1 MNNNNKHRR
10 DYSSR
15 SNRSINSSQREG
27 SSFSLN
33 LDWSTHSSSTS
44 KTSSSIKTNNNLP
57 SPNVDA
63 LCKAIIV
70 LPPNV
75 PAIQALDGHVA
86 QLDGRAVA
94 AIMKDL
100 YRAGQGHRASDLF
113 DCIRAT
119 IVDTGNGSY
128 ASAASP
134 FSTSSSSLSSDGII
148 EMNNLQHHQY
158 NLADLYT
165 YTTAISQ
172 CNGRHQL
179 KRALELMAEMRS
191 RGLKANVHTYS
202 ALMSVCVKS
211 GECDLALDVYQQ
223 LLKEGLSPNAV
234 TANILIDVHG
244 KSGRWE
250 AAIGV
255 LEDLRGTGVEPEA
268 RTFNAVIAACARYGQ
283 ADAAASVY
291 HIMLSDGVK
300 PTDTTFTSLISAF
313 GRVGRADEALSVF
326 KQMPRYRC
334 EPNVITYSSLLSAC
348 ERAGRVQ
355 LVFELFGEMTKKG
368 CRPNVVTYN
377 ALLGA
382 CAQTGDWQ
390 LAERLMGS
398 MKNTDGC
405 RPDAATHSAVIATYQ
420 RGGQW
425 RGALSAFENM
435 VQSGFRPDATVYCSV
450 VESLWGS
457 GLLAGHLKA
466 VQLFTAAKRQGIMKP
481 GGCNGVGVGPFV
493 DVPGAVVCIAHTYAA
508 AFLSVLSWLADIKVN
523 NLHHQCRNNN
533 KNNKNNN
540 NNRLLLH
547 LIAGR
552 HRGHHHPSD
561 PPLFPTLQSNLES
574 VLCATFGAPITIQQA
589 EDGLVVQLTDSSRT
603 GIVEWLESSEVEDL
617 LSLLS
622 FNHSD
627 TAASTNTINSDDNN
641 NNNNAMV
648 TEPLHLST
656 NTILTEDGSAA
667 SRCGEA
673 FAAVGRVES
682 IRSSSSSSN
691 MESAVHAMVRQKL
704 LSSLV
709 TINSACGGAEVTLHD
724 AVHLCD
730 RFLNAIEIT
739 TDTILRQLDAEA
751 LAFSSALILL
761 SCQQAVNNQLTILD
775 VSQLTGVAVSSIS
788 NAQQCVSLVLRDNIS
803 AISSLR
809 ILQLYLERCQAGLYS
824 SSSSSS
830 SQSSSPTFSSP
841 PPSPSSLS
849 VSPTS
854 ASPTRDGDQN
864 QQQEEAGLTLMSRI
878 ELTATNL
885 VVQVTCSGILSSH
898 PSSVVAAA
906 CLAEA
911 RRRAGLLPAWPIIM
925 QELTGYEL
933 VQGSELSS
941 CLGDL
946 IEL

>member
-1 MNNNNKHRR
+1 
-10 DYSSR
+10 
-15 SNRSINSSQREG
+15 
-27 SSFSLN
+27 
-33 LDWSTHSSSTS
+33 
-44 KTSSSIKTNNNLP
+44 
-57 SPNVDA
+57 
-63 LCKAIIV
+63 
-70 LPPNV
+70 
-75 PAIQALDGHVA
+75 
-86 QLDGRAVA
+86 VA

-119 IVDTGNGSY
+119 TTDSGSY
-128 ASAASP
+128 VSPLP
-134 FSTSSSSLSSDGII
+134 FSASSLSSDGII
-148 EMNNLQHHQY
+148 EMNNLRYHQY
-158 NLADLYT
+158 HLADLYT

-202 ALMSVCVKS
+202 ALMSACVKS

-244 KSGRWE
+244 KSGGWE

-283 ADAAASVY
+283 ADAAVSVY
-291 HIMLSDGVK
+291 QIMLSDGVK

-355 LVFELFGEMTKKG
+355 LVFELFGEMTTKG

-390 LAERLMGS
+390 LAEQLMGS

-425 RGALSAFENM
+425 RGALSAFDNM

-450 VESLWGS
+450 VESLWDS
-457 GLLAGHLKA
+457 GLLAAQLKA

-523 NLHHQCRNNN
+523 NLRHHHCRNNN
-533 KNNKNNN
+533 NNN
-540 NNRLLLH
+540 NPLLLH

-589 EDGLVVQLTDSSRT
+589 EDGLVVHLTDSST
-603 GIVEWLESSEVEDL
+603 SIVGWLESSEVEDL

-622 FNHSD
+622 FNNSG
-627 TAASTNTINSDDNN
+627 TAASTTNTNTNNNTTANNNNN

-648 TEPLHLST
+648 MAPLHLST
-656 NTILTEDGSAA
+656 NAILAEDGSAA

-682 IRSSSSSSN
+682 VRTSSSSSSSSSSSGTSSSSSSN
-691 MESAVHAMVRQKL
+691 MKSAVHAMVRQKL

-709 TINSACGGAEVTLHD
+709 TINSASGGAEVALHD

-751 LAFSSALILL
+751 LAFSSAFILL

-775 VSQLTGVAVSSIS
+775 VSQLTGVAVSSITD
-788 NAQQCVSLVLRDNIS
+788 AQQCVSLVLRDNIS

-824 SSSSSS
+824 SSCSS

-841 PPSPSSLS
+841 PPSPSSLF
-849 VSPTS
+849 VSPSS

-864 QQQEEAGLTLMSRI
+864 QQQQEAGRALMSRI

-885 VVQVTCSGILSSH
+885 IVQVTCSGILSSR

-911 RRRAGLLPAWPIIM
+911 RRRAGLLPAWPTIM

-933 VQGSELSS
+933 VQGSELSF